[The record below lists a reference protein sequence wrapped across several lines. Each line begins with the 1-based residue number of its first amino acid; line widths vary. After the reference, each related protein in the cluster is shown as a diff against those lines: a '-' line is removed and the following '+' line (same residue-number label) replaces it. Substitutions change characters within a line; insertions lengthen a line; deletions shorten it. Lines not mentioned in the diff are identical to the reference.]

1 MILERYVQYTPA
13 DWMKMGKEDRV
24 KWFDRVH
31 STTRTCQDEL
41 ASLEGEC
48 KRQRRTNRE
57 IREIRDHAYEDD
69 LQRIREKI
77 RLLLQDVNM
86 HLGTLAHVMI

>member
-1 MILERYVQYTPA
+1 MLERYVEFTPA

-41 ASLEGEC
+41 ASLEAEC
-48 KRQRRTNRE
+48 KRLRRLRRT
-57 IREIRDHAYEDD
+57 DTYEED

-77 RLLLQDVNM
+77 RVLLQDVNM